1 MTEKVDPCIP
11 SPCGLNAQCRVKN
24 GAAACTCIPGY
35 VGDPYQACR
44 EQLKLECYT
53 HADCPTTKACQSN
66 KCVPPC
72 TSSIC
77 GTNAD
82 CRVQNH
88 IATCACRPGYHGDPF
103 TNCVREPLS
112 KFIFFV
118 KPTNLASLA
127 IEPIEVDPCEPN
139 PCGSFSLPPRVVG
152 DRCVCNCEPH
162 MIGTPPNCRP
172 ECVVNSECPQE
183 SACITQRC
191 QDPCPGLCGINAYC
205 RVRNHVPICACN
217 QGYQGDPF
225 SRCNRITSELAR
237 SYIFLILFHQQLLP
251 ALK

>member
-1 MTEKVDPCIP
+1 MRLFAD
-11 SPCGLNAQCRVKN
+11 
-24 GAAACTCIPGY
+24 
-35 VGDPYQACR
+35 
-44 EQLKLECYT
+44 QLLT
-53 HADCPTTKACQSN
+53 HMI
-66 KCVPPC
+66 
-72 TSSIC
+72 SS
-77 GTNAD
+77 
-82 CRVQNH
+82 
-88 IATCACRPGYHGDPF
+88 
-103 TNCVREPLS
+103 
-112 KFIFFV
+112 
-118 KPTNLASLA
+118 A

-217 QGYQGDPF
+217 QGYEGDPF

-237 SYIFLILFHQQLLP
+237 SYISLILYHQQLLP
-251 ALK
+251 VLK